1 MRRGYEKQAID
12 HGMSTVAGGGHANRK
27 RSVAKTFLWRGIAT
41 TDTIIISRMIT
52 GSWTEGL
59 AIGVIEVFTKMFLY
73 YFHERAWSGS
83 DWGLEEADGDEGNQL
98 PGAGHANRKRSVAKT
113 FLWRG
118 IATTDT
124 IIISRMITGSWTEGL
139 SIGIIEVFTKMFLY
153 YFHERAWSSTDWGLE
168 DPDAPDVSPMH

>member
-1 MRRGYEKQAID
+1 MVKGLP
-12 HGMSTVAGGGHANRK
+12 GGGHANRK

-41 TDTIIISRMIT
+41 TDTIIISRVIT

-59 AIGVIEVFTKMFLY
+59 AIGVIEVFTKMILY
-73 YFHERAWSGS
+73 YFHERAWSTS
-83 DWGLEEADGDEGNQL
+83 DWGLGDSDA
-98 PGAGHANRKRSVAKT
+98 AGHANRKRSVAKT

-124 IIISRMITGSWTEGL
+124 IIISRVITGSWTEGL
-139 SIGIIEVFTKMFLY
+139 AIGTIEVFTKMILY
-153 YFHERAWSSTDWGLE
+153 YFHERAWSASDWGLE

>member
-1 MRRGYEKQAID
+1 MVKGLP
-12 HGMSTVAGGGHANRK
+12 GGGHANRK

-41 TDTIIISRMIT
+41 TDTIIISRVIT

-59 AIGVIEVFTKMFLY
+59 AIGVIEVFTKMILY
-73 YFHERAWSGS
+73 YFHERAWSTS
-83 DWGLEEADGDEGNQL
+83 DWGLGDSDA
-98 PGAGHANRKRSVAKT
+98 AGHADRKRSIAKT

-124 IIISRMITGSWTEGL
+124 IIISRVITGSWTEGL
-139 SIGIIEVFTKMFLY
+139 AIGTIEVFTKMILY
-153 YFHERAWSSTDWGLE
+153 YFHERAWSASDWGLE

>member
-12 HGMSTVAGGGHANRK
+12 HGMSTVAGG
-27 RSVAKTFLWRGIAT
+27 
-41 TDTIIISRMIT
+41 
-52 GSWTEGL
+52 
-59 AIGVIEVFTKMFLY
+59 
-73 YFHERAWSGS
+73 
-83 DWGLEEADGDEGNQL
+83 
-98 PGAGHANRKRSVAKT
+98 GHANRKRSVAKT